1 MKRIINWI
9 VILCQFSANI
19 LIGLQ
24 ILNRIYSES
33 TKLFILDI
41 KHFFKGSGTYGV
53 CIFMIVLLVIVS
65 SAVKY
70 QCICDKMYVSWDI
83 NLCKKNFK
91 VDYGM
96 MSKKMP
102 VISVLGYGV
111 LIILC
116 ILQLYMTAEDIYM

>member
-65 SAVKY
+65 SAVNINVY
-70 QCICDKMYVSWDI
+70 AIRCTLVGTLIYVRKI
-83 NLCKKNFK
+83 
-91 VDYGM
+91 
-96 MSKKMP
+96 SK
-102 VISVLGYGV
+102 
-111 LIILC
+111 
-116 ILQLYMTAEDIYM
+116 